1 VPTLLPRKI
10 DIEMTNW
17 IQRHRASLRL
27 AATVLCGALASCGG
41 GSSQIEPFQPRQ
53 VILLGDDTVGLVADG
68 RRYGMNG
75 LDASNVFDCRLLPL
89 WSQSLTATFGIVMDR
104 CTTGTTQPPQAV
116 TRATPLAKA
125 GDLEA
130 QITAQI
136 ASQALTSKD
145 LFVLMIGL
153 HDVIE
158 LYENFAGPKTCNP
171 NARPETRT
179 DLQRALAARGT
190 QVADQINRLIAA
202 DARIIVSTLPDLGL
216 TPYARSRELANPG
229 DAALLSCMTATFNAR
244 VRVDPV
250 QDGRFWGLVL
260 ADDLVQAMTNNP
272 SGYGLSNATDA
283 ACTANPAD
291 PSACTSATLVSGA
304 TANSHLWA
312 DDRRLGPVAQ
322 LRLAEL
328 AISRARNN
336 PF

>member
-1 VPTLLPRKI
+1 
-10 DIEMTNW
+10 MTTW
-17 IQRHRASLRL
+17 IHRHRASLRL
-27 AATVLCGALASCGG
+27 AATVLCAALASCGG
-41 GSSQIEPFQPRQ
+41 GTSQIEPFQPRQ
-53 VILLGDDTVGLVADG
+53 VILIGDETTGLAADG
-68 RRYGMNG
+68 RRFGMNG
-75 LDASNVFDCRLLPL
+75 LDASNVFDCRQLPL

-125 GDLEA
+125 ADLEA
-130 QITAQI
+130 QISAQI
-136 ASQALTSKD
+136 AAQAPTSKD

-158 LYENFAGPKTCNP
+158 LYETFAGPKTCDLD
-171 NARPETRT
+171 TRSNT
-179 DLQRALAARGT
+179 PLEEALAARGRL
-190 QVADQINRLIAA
+190 VAQQINRLIAA

-216 TPYARSRELANPG
+216 TPYARSRDLASPG

-260 ADDLVQAMTNNP
+260 ADDLVQAMTRNAP
-272 SGYGLSNATDA
+272 GYGLSNVTDA
-283 ACTANPAD
+283 ACVATPAD
-291 PSACTSATLVSGA
+291 PTACTTATLVSGA
-304 TANSHLWA
+304 TTNSHLWA

-322 LRLAEL
+322 TRLAEL